1 MGKYP
6 LSEREKKLIIERLEN
21 EHPSQRE
28 IFLQNSANF
37 AKWLAGACYDIYI
50 KVKDFFSSVGGA
62 IGDFIDW
69 LFD

>member
-6 LSEREKKLIIERLEN
+6 LSERERKLIIERLEN
-21 EHPSQRE
+21 EHPSNRE
-28 IFLQNSANF
+28 IFLQNAASF

-50 KVKDFFSSVGGA
+50 KVKDFFSSVGEA